1 MVKPVAPHKPDERS
15 KKEKNLG
22 NSPLGCLRE
31 MKDIVY
37 KGSNTP
43 KYSQVHIHLHKYTHE
58 EPHTNIHI
66 QKHKHIQIPMHTN
79 ACLIYRVPPQ
89 SYQPQFDS
97 NPASLRVPKSAALA
111 IPGPL
116 PAPAPHPEQLES
128 AGRYTQA

>member
-1 MVKPVAPHKPDERS
+1 
-15 KKEKNLG
+15 
-22 NSPLGCLRE
+22 
-31 MKDIVY
+31 
-37 KGSNTP
+37 
-43 KYSQVHIHLHKYTHE
+43 
-58 EPHTNIHI
+58 
-66 QKHKHIQIPMHTN
+66 MHTN

-128 AGRYTQA
+128 AGRYTQAQRWAGRGRQRGPGRGPAKRSGEALSRPR